1 MKADKRWKCSGEVH
15 DRSGKLLADKAS
27 VNRLMGHIPIVHINE
42 VTRHVHAFCKWR
54 HVRLKD
60 FPKSEATHKP
70 YPAFSASITPPI
82 QFLAFHRSVFSRN
95 WHSSQWLIMSRCF
108 QLSFQ
113 SDHPVALK
121 VTVLIVGLLLF
132 DIKCTKIVIVSKTE
146 NNVESIMKKNHNKL
160 NLLLRFDYATSNWL

>member
-1 MKADKRWKCSGEVH
+1 
-15 DRSGKLLADKAS
+15 
-27 VNRLMGHIPIVHINE
+27 
-42 VTRHVHAFCKWR
+42 
-54 HVRLKD
+54 
-60 FPKSEATHKP
+60 
-70 YPAFSASITPPI
+70 
-82 QFLAFHRSVFSRN
+82 
-95 WHSSQWLIMSRCF
+95 MSRCF

-160 NLLLRFDYATSNWL
+160 NLLLRFDYATSN